1 MGPGFPWIPA
11 SGGQPALSVRLAHAR
26 YRVPPSLMA
35 GRRRTVYLLSIA
47 YAGSSFFTSLG
58 LGPG

>member
-1 MGPGFPWIPA
+1 MPA
-11 SGGQPALSVRLAHAR
+11 SNDQPTLSVRSAHAR